1 MHEYPVTLEIVR
13 IAEKTA
19 REKDGLVKAIHL
31 VVGEDSGFI
40 GESIQMYF
48 DVISEGT
55 LCEGAIL
62 TIRDIKPKMRCDRC
76 GALFERKRFSFTCP
90 HCGGDGSREGVLY
103 RERGS
108 GNLNPSTAVYLPA
121 SCIVRKRRYPMHMV
135 KAGVMENIY
144 AHNNHIAEHVRHYLT
159 DRNIFA
165 VNVMGAPGTGKTTSL
180 EQLMKY
186 IARKVYVIEGD
197 IESDIDTERLRKQ
210 HVKAAQINTF
220 GACHL
225 DAPLVHNAVHTM
237 DFDAPGILF
246 IENVGNLVCPA
257 ELDIGEHMKLLI
269 VSVAD
274 GSDKP
279 YKYPL
284 AFEKADMILLN
295 KVDLMPYLDFDEEF
309 FMKGIRHLNKNAP
322 VFKVSGKTGEGYE
335 EAAKWICEKAGM
347 SD

>member
-1 MHEYPVTLEIVR
+1 
-13 IAEKTA
+13 
-19 REKDGLVKAIHL
+19 
-31 VVGEDSGFI
+31 
-40 GESIQMYF
+40 
-48 DVISEGT
+48 
-55 LCEGAIL
+55 
-62 TIRDIKPKMRCDRC
+62 
-76 GALFERKRFSFTCP
+76 
-90 HCGGDGSREGVLY
+90 
-103 RERGS
+103 
-108 GNLNPSTAVYLPA
+108 
-121 SCIVRKRRYPMHMV
+121 MHMV
-135 KAGVMENIY
+135 KAGVMEDIY
-144 AHNNHIAEHVRHYLT
+144 AHNNHIAEHVRDYLNQ
-159 DRNIFA
+159 RKIYS

-186 IARKVYVIEGD
+186 IRFKVYVIEGD

-210 HVKAAQINTF
+210 KVTAAQINTF

-237 DFDAPGILF
+237 DFSEPGILF

-257 ELDIGEHMKLLI
+257 ELNIGEHIKMLI

-284 AFEKADMILLN
+284 AFEKADIILLN
-295 KVDLMPYLDFDEEF
+295 KVDLMPYLDFDEDF

-335 EAAKWICEKAGM
+335 AAAKWIMAQQG
-347 SD
+347 